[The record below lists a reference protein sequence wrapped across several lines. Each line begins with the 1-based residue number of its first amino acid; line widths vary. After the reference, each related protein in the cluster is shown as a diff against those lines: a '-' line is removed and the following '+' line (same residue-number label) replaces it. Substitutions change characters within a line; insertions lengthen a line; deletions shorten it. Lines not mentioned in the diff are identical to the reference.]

1 MKEILYKNPVVS
13 AIIINIASLITYI
26 YLIKDRNFI
35 FTVFL
40 ILIGVINRKI
50 IENGININKQK
61 KTIIYI
67 SFFLMLALGL
77 IYGLYVIN
85 FSAKF

>member
-1 MKEILYKNPVVS
+1 MKGILYKNPVVS
-13 AIIINIASLITYI
+13 AIIINIASLTTYI

-77 IYGLYVIN
+77 IYGLYAIN

>member
-1 MKEILYKNPVVS
+1 MKGILYKNPVVS
-13 AIIINIASLITYI
+13 AIIINIVSLITYI
-26 YLIKDRNFI
+26 YLIKNENFI

-67 SFFLMLALGL
+67 SFFLMLTLGL

-85 FSAKF
+85 FNEKF

>member
-1 MKEILYKNPVVS
+1 MKGILYKNPVVS

>member
-1 MKEILYKNPVVS
+1 MKGILYKNPVVS
-13 AIIINIASLITYI
+13 CIIINIVSLITYI

>member
-1 MKEILYKNPVVS
+1 MKGILYKNPVVS
-13 AIIINIASLITYI
+13 CIIINIASLITYI

-85 FSAKF
+85 FSEKF

>member
-13 AIIINIASLITYI
+13 CIIINIVSLITYI

>member
-1 MKEILYKNPVVS
+1 MKGILYKNPVVS
-13 AIIINIASLITYI
+13 AIIINIVSLITYV
-26 YLIKDRNFI
+26 YLIKDGNFI

-77 IYGLYVIN
+77 IYGFYVIN

>member
-1 MKEILYKNPVVS
+1 MKGILYKNPVVS
-13 AIIINIASLITYI
+13 AIIINIVSLITYI

-85 FSAKF
+85 FSEKF

>member
-1 MKEILYKNPVVS
+1 MKGILYKNPVVS
-13 AIIINIASLITYI
+13 AIIINIASLITYV
-26 YLIKDRNFI
+26 YLIKDGNFI

-40 ILIGVINRKI
+40 ILIGIINRKI

-77 IYGLYVIN
+77 IYGFYVIN

>member
-1 MKEILYKNPVVS
+1 MKGILYKNPVVS
-13 AIIINIASLITYI
+13 AIIINTASLITYI

-40 ILIGVINRKI
+40 ILIGVLNRKI

>member
-1 MKEILYKNPVVS
+1 MKGILYKNPVVS

-85 FSAKF
+85 FSEKF